1 LRMELVEHMWDEDAQ
16 QWEGQFDDWE
26 DGWTAV
32 PGVDCAA
39 GWWQGRMA
47 AGRVN
52 DALAECGF
60 EIWEIEAHGAML
72 PDGGGVVRL
81 VGSPLAVRRLARLLT
96 LAARQAPPDSADGA
110 RGAA

>member
-1 LRMELVEHMWDEDAQ
+1 VWDEDAE
-16 QWEGQFDDWE
+16 QWEGQFEDWE
-26 DGWTAV
+26 DCGAAV

-39 GWWQGRMA
+39 GWWQGRSA

-60 EIWEIEAHGAML
+60 EIWEIEAHGAMQA
-72 PDGGGVVRL
+72 DGGGVVRL
-81 VGSPLAVRRLARLLT
+81 VGSPLAVRRLARLLA
-96 LAARQAPPDSADGA
+96 LAARQAPPDSSDGA